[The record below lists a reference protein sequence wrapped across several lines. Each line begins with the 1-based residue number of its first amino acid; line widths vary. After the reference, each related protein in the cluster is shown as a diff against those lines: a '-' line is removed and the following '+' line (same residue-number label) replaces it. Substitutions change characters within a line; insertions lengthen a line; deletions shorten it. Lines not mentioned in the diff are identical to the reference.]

1 VPCEIKTT
9 SRFRKCIAG
18 KEADMLETLRRVQ
31 AAFGQPRIHS
41 GLSIRKIAPDIFV
54 CRTDLKLRLVFL
66 AEKGVLTFDFAGIH
80 DEAHEVQNYLRGK
93 R

>member
-1 VPCEIKTT
+1 MPCEIKTT

-18 KEADMLETLRRVQ
+18 KEADVLETLRKVQ
-31 AAFGQPRIHS
+31 AGFGQPHVHS
-41 GLSIRKIAPDIFV
+41 GISIRKIAPDTFE

-66 AEKGVLTFDFAGIH
+66 AEKAVLIFDFAGDH
-80 DEAHEVQNYLRGK
+80 DEVQNYLRGK